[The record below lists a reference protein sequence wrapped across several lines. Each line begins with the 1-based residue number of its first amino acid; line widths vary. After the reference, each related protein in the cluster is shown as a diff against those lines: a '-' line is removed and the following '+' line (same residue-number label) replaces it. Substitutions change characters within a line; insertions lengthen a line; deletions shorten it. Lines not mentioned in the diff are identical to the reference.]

1 MTIYDL
7 PGTNGAWE
15 RRKQFG
21 FPWSEL
27 AERVYIT
34 SNYQDFKNI
43 TQNYVIEK
51 ESIFTSKLTSSVKG
65 KGPQLINCQ
74 LNQQCQ
80 QCQ

>member
-1 MTIYDL
+1 MSYVFCCKDVYDRNMTIYDL

-51 ESIFTSKLTSSVKG
+51 ESIFTSKLSERERSTV
-65 KGPQLINCQ
+65 
-74 LNQQCQ
+74 NQ
-80 QCQ
+80 

>member
-51 ESIFTSKLTSSVKG
+51 ESIYT
-65 KGPQLINCQ
+65 
-74 LNQQCQ
+74 
-80 QCQ
+80 

>member
-51 ESIFTSKLTSSVKG
+51 ESIYTSKLSERERSTVN
-65 KGPQLINCQ
+65 QCQ
-74 LNQQCQ
+74 LNFKPLPRA
-80 QCQ
+80 

>member
-51 ESIFTSKLTSSVKG
+51 ESIYTSKLSERERS
-65 KGPQLINCQ
+65 NSQ
-74 LNQQCQ
+74 LNFKPLPRA
-80 QCQ
+80 